1 MGKRKKRPAP
11 QKKRPIELTDD
22 EALEHL
28 FGKEA
33 RDRLKETARKAD
45 RYKEKSPHKWVIRG
59 ALPCVKYITPVH
71 STWTAIVTRFCGLR
85 LYQNSMSFFRQPYLR

>member
-11 QKKRPIELTDD
+11 QEKRPIELTDD

-33 RDRLKETARKAD
+33 RERLKETARKAD
-45 RYKEKSPHKWVIRG
+45 RNKEKSPHK
-59 ALPCVKYITPVH
+59 
-71 STWTAIVTRFCGLR
+71 
-85 LYQNSMSFFRQPYLR
+85 

>member
-33 RDRLKETARKAD
+33 RDELKETARKAD
-45 RYKEKSPHKWVIRG
+45 RYKEKSPHK
-59 ALPCVKYITPVH
+59 
-71 STWTAIVTRFCGLR
+71 
-85 LYQNSMSFFRQPYLR
+85 